1 MAEASRRHALICPN
15 SRGLLQSPPGQAR
28 ALVMFIVTAAPDGSV
43 LPRAFPPASHR
54 GAAFSEEINRDARHS
69 LAGLDS

>member
-1 MAEASRRHALICPN
+1 
-15 SRGLLQSPPGQAR
+15 
-28 ALVMFIVTAAPDGSV
+28 MFIVTAAPDGSV